1 MRRKRG
7 LLTTI
12 IRGVPSTS
20 HESMKNEEGL
30 TNIPSTSQHRWG
42 FAWSFVL
49 SLWRSRFPT
58 PGAPWSGGWA
68 SCGRFGW
75 RWRDLPPWFQNGRW
89 RSFAVMYDG
98 MWRSLLTT
106 YPRPF
111 VVGWGKVLRSEQVGG
126 GVRINIFSVM
136 YEYIFCLSKAIISK
150 VSQYLLFSKN
160 KPCQPPFRQ
169 GVAKPSQPPGNLP
182 NILIPTYT
190 NHSILSWNFM
200 LKLPVSHCVTP

>member
-1 MRRKRG
+1 MYFSSWSWKPYSIFWRRNYPSQMRRKRG

-58 PGAPWSGGWA
+58 PGAPLVLRLGIVWPFRLEVEG
-68 SCGRFGW
+68 F
-75 RWRDLPPWFQNGRW
+75 PPWFQHGRW

-111 VVGWGKVLRSEQVGG
+111 VMGGRCCGASRSEEVWK
-126 GVRINIFSVM
+126 RSTFSVWCRV
-136 YEYIFCLSKAIISK
+136 YFSAYLRLSFPKFRNTFCSPKISLANLLSGKE
-150 VSQYLLFSKN
+150 
-160 KPCQPPFRQ
+160 
-169 GVAKPSQPPGNLP
+169 
-182 NILIPTYT
+182 
-190 NHSILSWNFM
+190 
-200 LKLPVSHCVTP
+200 